1 MTLVMIYVETGA
13 RVNSPLCCMHQMNR
27 YKHAEFCR
35 RSNYSGS
42 FCDSNMKTETETYA
56 AHSIFMQ
63 LASIIW
69 NDQES
74 LAFLKKMNH
83 ILHRH

>member
-1 MTLVMIYVETGA
+1 MALVMVYVETGA
-13 RVNSPLCCMHQMNR
+13 RRNTAIYCTHQINR

-42 FCDSNMKTETETYA
+42 YCDSNMKSETRIFA

-63 LASIIW
+63 LTGIIW
-69 NDQES
+69 SDQEFKP
-74 LAFLKKMNH
+74 FLKKMNPV
-83 ILHRH
+83 